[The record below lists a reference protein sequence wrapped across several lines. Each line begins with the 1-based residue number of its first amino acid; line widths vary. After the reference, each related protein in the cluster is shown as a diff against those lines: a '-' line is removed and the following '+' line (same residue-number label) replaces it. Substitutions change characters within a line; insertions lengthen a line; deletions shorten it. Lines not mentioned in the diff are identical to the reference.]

1 VQGRRKRGKKRKTKI
16 TKMKILLLWDR
27 MGDYHRARWKALAN
41 IIGNKNCHAADLG
54 KGDKLYKWSNTEKNS
69 QYHLL
74 SEKPVEEVKPFEAL
88 TAYKKI
94 IRENSITHVCIPGYG
109 RLAYILML
117 IWSRINGIKVLMFAE
132 SWYPGNT
139 ITDKLKG
146 LLIKYTT
153 NISFVSGK
161 RAKEHFIKRLKYPE
175 QKIIEGYST
184 IDNKHFASST
194 VEKTKP
200 PQLLCVARFAPE
212 KNLPMLIEAFQGSH
226 LSKSWRLKI
235 VGGGPQKELL
245 KNMIGK
251 SNIELTDWLK
261 YDKLPDLYA
270 SSSCFILPSI
280 FEPWG
285 LVVNEA
291 MAAGLPVILS
301 NEVGAIPDLLEK
313 DNNGWSFDAKNK
325 KELIN
330 ILNKLNNLSSD
341 KIQKMGE
348 RSEEI
353 ISDFTTEIWAEKIV
367 KAFNSK
373 TK

>member
-1 VQGRRKRGKKRKTKI
+1 
-16 TKMKILLLWDR
+16 
-27 MGDYHRARWKALAN
+27 
-41 IIGNKNCHAADLG
+41 
-54 KGDKLYKWSNTEKNS
+54 
-69 QYHLL
+69 
-74 SEKPVEEVKPFEAL
+74 
-88 TAYKKI
+88 
-94 IRENSITHVCIPGYG
+94 
-109 RLAYILML
+109 
-117 IWSRINGIKVLMFAE
+117 
-132 SWYPGNT
+132 
-139 ITDKLKG
+139 
-146 LLIKYTT
+146 
-153 NISFVSGK
+153 
-161 RAKEHFIKRLKYPE
+161 
-175 QKIIEGYST
+175 
-184 IDNKHFASST
+184 
-194 VEKTKP
+194 
-200 PQLLCVARFAPE
+200 
-212 KNLPMLIEAFQGSH
+212 
-226 LSKSWRLKI
+226 LKI

-245 KNMIGK
+245 KNMIGE

-270 SSSCFILPSI
+270 SSSCFILPCI

-301 NEVGAIPDLLEK
+301 NEVGALPDLLEE